1 MAWLTVAHTDL
12 TRGAESR
19 LTSDAGSGNT
29 LRIRPKAK
37 KGKDGP
43 SSGPQFG

>member
-19 LTSDAGSGNT
+19 LTSDAGSGHHSEYVRKLKN
-29 LRIRPKAK
+29 
-37 KGKDGP
+37 KDGP
-43 SSGPQFG
+43 AFGPQFG